1 MKQELVYKRDKNS
14 LEYSNQNIKI
24 CIICGHDKI
33 ESFEHGIS
41 CEECGALFRRKK

>member
-1 MKQELVYKRDKNS
+1 MKQELVYQKENDS
-14 LEYSNQNIKI
+14 LEYSNQHIKI
-24 CIICGHDKI
+24 CILCGYEKI

>member
-1 MKQELVYKRDKNS
+1 MKQELVYQKENNS
-14 LEYSNQNIKI
+14 LEYSNQDIKI
-24 CIICGHDKI
+24 CILCGHGKI